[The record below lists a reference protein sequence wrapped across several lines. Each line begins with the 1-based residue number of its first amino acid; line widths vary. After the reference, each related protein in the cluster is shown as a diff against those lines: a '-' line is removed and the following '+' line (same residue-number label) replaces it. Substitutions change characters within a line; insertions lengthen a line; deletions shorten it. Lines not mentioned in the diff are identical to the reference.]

1 MDNFFKLPGRTQFAH
16 LRKMGNNK
24 MERGSS
30 MRAVDLIVKKK
41 NGETMSRQEIEWL
54 VDGFVKG
61 EVPDYQMAA
70 WMMAVCFQGMN
81 AQETGAL
88 TDVMMRSGG
97 MVDLSALP
105 GMKVD
110 KHSTGGV
117 GDTTTLIVAPLVA
130 ACGGT
135 VAKMSGRGLGH
146 TGGTLDKLESV
157 PGVNVEIPME
167 RFFEIV
173 KEIGLCVMGQ
183 TEGLVPADK
192 RMYALRDVTGTVS
205 SIPLIASS
213 VMSKKLAAGADAIVL
228 DVKMGTGA
236 FMQTLPEAQALA
248 RTMVEIGA
256 HMGKRTVALVTDM
269 NQPLGM
275 AVGNG
280 LEVREAIELLA
291 GKIPSGDP
299 LYEVSMLLASH
310 MLLLSGL
317 AKDEAEAR
325 AKLTQ
330 ALASGAGLQKLGA
343 MLRALGGDV
352 RCIEDPDSLCIV
364 EKRIPVVLGAAGY
377 IAAMR
382 AEEIGVA
389 AQLLGAG
396 RATKED
402 RIDPAVGLVMH
413 KRQGMHIAADEP
425 VATLYVNDPAH
436 VEEAAALV
444 RAAFTLSQ
452 EPSASMPMVYDVI
465 S

>member
-1 MDNFFKLPGRTQFAH
+1 
-16 LRKMGNNK
+16 
-24 MERGSS
+24 
-30 MRAVDLIVKKK
+30 MRAVDLILKKK
-41 NGETMSRQEIEWL
+41 NGGVMSKPEIEWL

-61 EVPDYQMAA
+61 KVPDYQMAA

-81 AQETGAL
+81 PQETGAL

-105 GMKVD
+105 GVKVD

-256 HMGKRTVALVTDM
+256 HMGRRTVALVTDM

-352 RCIEDPDSLCIV
+352 RCIEEPDSLCI
-364 EKRIPVVLGAAGY
+364 EENSGCAGGCRLYRSHARGGDRRCSTALGRRPRHKRGSHRPGGRACDAQAAGD
-377 IAAMR
+377 AR
-382 AEEIGVA
+382 CG
-389 AQLLGAG
+389 G
-396 RATKED
+396 
-402 RIDPAVGLVMH
+402 
-413 KRQGMHIAADEP
+413 
-425 VATLYVNDPAH
+425 
-436 VEEAAALV
+436 
-444 RAAFTLSQ
+444 
-452 EPSASMPMVYDVI
+452 
-465 S
+465 

>member
-1 MDNFFKLPGRTQFAH
+1 
-16 LRKMGNNK
+16 
-24 MERGSS
+24 MERGNG
-30 MRAVDLIVKKK
+30 MRAVDLILKKK
-41 NGETMSRQEIEWL
+41 NGGVMSKPEIEWL

-61 EVPDYQMAA
+61 KVPDYQMAA

-81 AQETGAL
+81 PQETGAL

-105 GMKVD
+105 GVKVD

-256 HMGKRTVALVTDM
+256 HMGRRTVALVTDM

-317 AKDEAEAR
+317 AKDEAGAR

-330 ALASGAGLQKLGA
+330 ALASASKRCWTSKIGCNAA
-343 MLRALGGDV
+343 CAWRRCAL
-352 RCIEDPDSLCIV
+352 
-364 EKRIPVVLGAAGY
+364 
-377 IAAMR
+377 
-382 AEEIGVA
+382 
-389 AQLLGAG
+389 
-396 RATKED
+396 
-402 RIDPAVGLVMH
+402 H
-413 KRQGMHIAADEP
+413 
-425 VATLYVNDPAH
+425 
-436 VEEAAALV
+436 
-444 RAAFTLSQ
+444 
-452 EPSASMPMVYDVI
+452 
-465 S
+465 

>member
-1 MDNFFKLPGRTQFAH
+1 
-16 LRKMGNNK
+16 
-24 MERGSS
+24 MERGNG
-30 MRAVDLIVKKK
+30 MRAVDLILKKK
-41 NGETMSRQEIEWL
+41 NGGVMSKPEIEWL

-61 EVPDYQMAA
+61 KVPDYQMAA

-81 AQETGAL
+81 PQETGAL

-105 GMKVD
+105 GVKVD

-256 HMGKRTVALVTDM
+256 HMGRRTVALVTDM

-317 AKDEAEAR
+317 AKNEAEAR

-330 ALASGAGLQKLGA
+330 ALTSGAGLQKLGA

-364 EKRIPVVLGAAGY
+364 EKKIPVALGAAGY

-402 RIDPAVGLVMH
+402 HIDPAVGLVMH
-413 KRQGMHIAADEP
+413 KRQGMHVAADEP

-452 EPSASMPMVYDVI
+452 EPPASMPMVYDVI

>member
-1 MDNFFKLPGRTQFAH
+1 
-16 LRKMGNNK
+16 
-24 MERGSS
+24 
-30 MRAVDLIVKKK
+30 MRAVDLILKKK
-41 NGETMSRQEIEWL
+41 NGGVMSKPEIEWL

-61 EVPDYQMAA
+61 KVPDYQMAA

-81 AQETGAL
+81 PQETGAL

-105 GMKVD
+105 GVKVD

-256 HMGKRTVALVTDM
+256 HMGRRTVALVTDM
-269 NQPLGM
+269 NQPLRM

-280 LEVREAIELLA
+280 LEGREAIELLA

-413 KRQGMHIAADEP
+413 KRQGMHVAADEP

>member
-1 MDNFFKLPGRTQFAH
+1 
-16 LRKMGNNK
+16 
-24 MERGSS
+24 
-30 MRAVDLIVKKK
+30 MRAVDLILKKK
-41 NGETMSRQEIEWL
+41 NGGVMSKPEIEWL

-61 EVPDYQMAA
+61 KVPDYQMAA

-81 AQETGAL
+81 PQETGAL

-105 GMKVD
+105 GVKVD

-248 RTMVEIGA
+248 RAMVEIGA
-256 HMGKRTVALVTDM
+256 HMGRRTVALVTDM

-317 AKDEAEAR
+317 AKNEAEAR

-330 ALASGAGLQKLGA
+330 ALTSGAGLQKLGA

-364 EKRIPVVLGAAGY
+364 KKKIPVVLGAAGY

-413 KRQGMHIAADEP
+413 KRQGMHVAADEP

-452 EPSASMPMVYDVI
+452 EPPASMPMVYDVI

>member
-1 MDNFFKLPGRTQFAH
+1 
-16 LRKMGNNK
+16 
-24 MERGSS
+24 MERGNG
-30 MRAVDLIVKKK
+30 MRAVDLILKKK
-41 NGETMSRQEIEWL
+41 NGGVMSKPEIEWL

-61 EVPDYQMAA
+61 KVPDYQMAA

-81 AQETGAL
+81 PQETGAL

-105 GMKVD
+105 GVKVD

-256 HMGKRTVALVTDM
+256 HMGRRTVALVTDM

-317 AKDEAEAR
+317 AKNEAEAR

-330 ALASGAGLQKLGA
+330 ALTSGAGLQKLGA

-364 EKRIPVVLGAAGY
+364 EKKIPVALRAAGY

-402 RIDPAVGLVMH
+402 HIDPAVGLVMH
-413 KRQGMHIAADEP
+413 KRQGMHVAADEP

>member
-1 MDNFFKLPGRTQFAH
+1 
-16 LRKMGNNK
+16 
-24 MERGSS
+24 
-30 MRAVDLIVKKK
+30 MRAVDLILKKK
-41 NGETMSRQEIEWL
+41 NGGVMSKPEIEWL

-81 AQETGAL
+81 PQETGAL

-105 GMKVD
+105 GVKVD

-256 HMGKRTVALVTDM
+256 HMGRRTVALVTDM

-317 AKDEAEAR
+317 AKNEAETR

-330 ALASGAGLQKLGA
+330 ALTSGAGLQKLGA

-364 EKRIPVVLGAAGY
+364 EKKIPVVLGAAGY

-413 KRQGMHIAADEP
+413 KRQGMHVAADEP

-452 EPSASMPMVYDVI
+452 EPPASMPMVYDVI

>member
-1 MDNFFKLPGRTQFAH
+1 
-16 LRKMGNNK
+16 
-24 MERGSS
+24 
-30 MRAVDLIVKKK
+30 MRAVDLILKKK
-41 NGETMSRQEIEWL
+41 NGGVMSKPEIEWL

-61 EVPDYQMAA
+61 KVPDYQMAA

-81 AQETGAL
+81 PQETGAL

-105 GMKVD
+105 GVKVD

-256 HMGKRTVALVTDM
+256 HMGRRTVALVTDM

-317 AKDEAEAR
+317 AKNEAEAR

-330 ALASGAGLQKLGA
+330 ALTSGAGLQKLGA

-452 EPSASMPMVYDVI
+452 EPPASMPMVYDVI

>member
-1 MDNFFKLPGRTQFAH
+1 
-16 LRKMGNNK
+16 
-24 MERGSS
+24 
-30 MRAVDLIVKKK
+30 MRAVDLILKKK
-41 NGETMSRQEIEWL
+41 NGGVMSKPEIEWL

-61 EVPDYQMAA
+61 KVPDYQMAA

-81 AQETGAL
+81 PQETGAL

-105 GMKVD
+105 GVKVD

-256 HMGKRTVALVTDM
+256 HMGRRTVALVTDM

-280 LEVREAIELLA
+280 LEGREAIELLA

-413 KRQGMHIAADEP
+413 KRQGMHVAADEP

>member
-1 MDNFFKLPGRTQFAH
+1 
-16 LRKMGNNK
+16 
-24 MERGSS
+24 MERGNG
-30 MRAVDLIVKKK
+30 MRAVDLILKKK
-41 NGETMSRQEIEWL
+41 NGGVMSKPEIEWL

-61 EVPDYQMAA
+61 KVPDYQMAA

-81 AQETGAL
+81 PQETGAL

-105 GMKVD
+105 GVKVD

-256 HMGKRTVALVTDM
+256 HMGRRTVALVTDM

-291 GKIPSGDP
+291 GKIPLGDP

-317 AKDEAEAR
+317 AKNEAEAR

-330 ALASGAGLQKLGA
+330 ALTSGAGLQKLGA

-364 EKRIPVVLGAAGY
+364 EKKIPVALRAAGY

-402 RIDPAVGLVMH
+402 HIDPAVGLVMH

-452 EPSASMPMVYDVI
+452 EPPASMPMVYDVI

>member
-1 MDNFFKLPGRTQFAH
+1 
-16 LRKMGNNK
+16 
-24 MERGSS
+24 MERGNG
-30 MRAVDLIVKKK
+30 MRAVDLILKKK
-41 NGETMSRQEIEWL
+41 NGGVMSKPEIEWL

-61 EVPDYQMAA
+61 KVPDYQMAA

-81 AQETGAL
+81 PQETGAL
-88 TDVMMRSGG
+88 TDVMIRSGG

-105 GMKVD
+105 GVKVD

-256 HMGKRTVALVTDM
+256 HMGRRTVALVTDM

-317 AKDEAEAR
+317 AKNEAEAR

-330 ALASGAGLQKLGA
+330 ALTSGAGLQKLGA

-364 EKRIPVVLGAAGY
+364 EKKIPVALRAAGY

-402 RIDPAVGLVMH
+402 HIDPAVGLVMH
-413 KRQGMHIAADEP
+413 KRQGMHVAADEP

-452 EPSASMPMVYDVI
+452 EPPASMPMVYDVI

>member
-1 MDNFFKLPGRTQFAH
+1 
-16 LRKMGNNK
+16 
-24 MERGSS
+24 

-41 NGETMSRQEIEWL
+41 NGETMNRQEIEWL

-81 AQETGAL
+81 REETGAL

-105 GMKVD
+105 GVKVD

-256 HMGKRTVALVTDM
+256 HMGRRTVALVTDM

-452 EPSASMPMVYDVI
+452 EPPTSMPMVYDVI

>member
-1 MDNFFKLPGRTQFAH
+1 
-16 LRKMGNNK
+16 
-24 MERGSS
+24 
-30 MRAVDLIVKKK
+30 MRAVDLILKKK
-41 NGETMSRQEIEWL
+41 NGEPMTTQEINCL
-54 VDGFVKG
+54 VNGFVNN

-70 WMMAVCFQGMN
+70 WMMAVCFQGMDS
-81 AQETGAL
+81 AETGAL
-88 TDVMMRSGG
+88 TEAMIRSGAQ
-97 MVDLSALP
+97 VDLSALP
-105 GMKVD
+105 GVKVD

-157 PGVNVEIPME
+157 PGVNIEIPIE

-173 KEIGLCVMGQ
+173 KENGLCVMGQ
-183 TEGLVPADK
+183 TENLVPADK

-213 VMSKKLAAGADAIVL
+213 VMSKKIAAGADAIVL

-236 FMQTLPEAQALA
+236 FMQTLSEARELA
-248 RTMVEIGA
+248 RTMVEIGR
-256 HMGKRTVALVTDM
+256 HMGRRTVAIITDM

-280 LEVREAIELLA
+280 LEVREAIELLS
-291 GKIPSGDP
+291 GKIPAGDP
-299 LYEVSMLLASH
+299 LYEVSMLLASQ
-310 MLLLSGL
+310 MLLLAGL
-317 AKDEAEAR
+317 AADETEAY
-325 AKLTQ
+325 AKLSH
-330 ALASGAGLQKLGA
+330 ALESGAGLNKLRA
-343 MLRALGGDV
+343 MLAALGGDV
-352 RCIEDPDSLCIV
+352 RCIEEPDVLCTV
-364 EKRIPVVLGAAGY
+364 REKIPVTLGRSGY
-377 IAAMR
+377 ISAMR
-382 AEEIGVA
+382 AEQIGVA

-396 RATKED
+396 RATKAD

-413 KRQGMHIAADEP
+413 KRQGMYAAGDEP

-436 VEEAAALV
+436 VEEAAALL
-444 RAAFTLSQ
+444 RSALTLS
-452 EPSASMPMVYDVI
+452 EEAPGHVPMVYDVI

>member
-1 MDNFFKLPGRTQFAH
+1 
-16 LRKMGNNK
+16 
-24 MERGSS
+24 
-30 MRAVDLIVKKK
+30 MRAVDLILKKK
-41 NGETMSRQEIEWL
+41 NGGVMSKPEIEWL

-61 EVPDYQMAA
+61 KVPDYQMAA

-81 AQETGAL
+81 PQETGAL

-105 GMKVD
+105 GVKVD

-256 HMGKRTVALVTDM
+256 HMGRRTVALVTDM

-413 KRQGMHIAADEP
+413 KRQGMHVAADEP

-452 EPSASMPMVYDVI
+452 EPPASMPMVYDVI

>member
-1 MDNFFKLPGRTQFAH
+1 
-16 LRKMGNNK
+16 
-24 MERGSS
+24 
-30 MRAVDLIVKKK
+30 
-41 NGETMSRQEIEWL
+41 MSRQEIEWL

-105 GMKVD
+105 GVKVD

-248 RTMVEIGA
+248 RAMVEIGA
-256 HMGKRTVALVTDM
+256 HMGRRTVALVTDM

-317 AKDEAEAR
+317 AKDKSEAH

-364 EKRIPVVLGAAGY
+364 KKKIPVALGAAGY
-377 IAAMR
+377 IASMR

-452 EPSASMPMVYDVI
+452 EPPTSMPMVYDVI

>member
-1 MDNFFKLPGRTQFAH
+1 
-16 LRKMGNNK
+16 
-24 MERGSS
+24 

-105 GMKVD
+105 GVKVD

-248 RTMVEIGA
+248 RAMVEIGA
-256 HMGKRTVALVTDM
+256 HMGRRTVALVTDM

-317 AKDEAEAR
+317 AKDEAGAR

-330 ALASGAGLQKLGA
+330 ALASGAGLQKLGS

-364 EKRIPVVLGAAGY
+364 KKKIPVVLGAAGY

-413 KRQGMHIAADEP
+413 KRQGMHVAADEP

-452 EPSASMPMVYDVI
+452 EPPASMPMVYDVI

>member
-1 MDNFFKLPGRTQFAH
+1 
-16 LRKMGNNK
+16 
-24 MERGSS
+24 MERGNG
-30 MRAVDLIVKKK
+30 MRAVDLILKKK
-41 NGETMSRQEIEWL
+41 NGGVMSKPEIEWL

-61 EVPDYQMAA
+61 KVPDYQMAA

-81 AQETGAL
+81 PQETGAL

-105 GMKVD
+105 GVKVD

-256 HMGKRTVALVTDM
+256 HMGRRTVALVTDM

-413 KRQGMHIAADEP
+413 KRQGMHVAADEP

>member
-1 MDNFFKLPGRTQFAH
+1 
-16 LRKMGNNK
+16 
-24 MERGSS
+24 
-30 MRAVDLIVKKK
+30 MRAVDLILKKK
-41 NGETMSRQEIEWL
+41 NGGVMSKPEIEWL

-61 EVPDYQMAA
+61 KVPDYQMAA

-81 AQETGAL
+81 PQETGAL

-105 GMKVD
+105 GVKVD

-256 HMGKRTVALVTDM
+256 HMGRRTVALVTDM

-291 GKIPSGDP
+291 GKIPLGDP

-317 AKDEAEAR
+317 AKNEAEAR

-330 ALASGAGLQKLGA
+330 ALTSGAGLQKLGA

-364 EKRIPVVLGAAGY
+364 EKKIPVALRAAGY

-402 RIDPAVGLVMH
+402 HIDPAVGLVMH
-413 KRQGMHIAADEP
+413 KRQGMHVAADEP

-452 EPSASMPMVYDVI
+452 EPPASMPMVYDVI

>member
-1 MDNFFKLPGRTQFAH
+1 
-16 LRKMGNNK
+16 
-24 MERGSS
+24 MERGNG
-30 MRAVDLIVKKK
+30 MRAVDLILKKK
-41 NGETMSRQEIEWL
+41 NGGVMSKPEIEWL

-61 EVPDYQMAA
+61 KVPDYQMAA

-81 AQETGAL
+81 PQETGAL

-105 GMKVD
+105 GVKVD

-256 HMGKRTVALVTDM
+256 HMGRRTVALVTDM

-317 AKDEAEAR
+317 AKNEAEAR

-330 ALASGAGLQKLGA
+330 ALTSGAGLQKLGA

-364 EKRIPVVLGAAGY
+364 EKKIPVALRAAGY

-402 RIDPAVGLVMH
+402 HIDPAVGLVMH
-413 KRQGMHIAADEP
+413 KRQGMHVAADEP

-452 EPSASMPMVYDVI
+452 EPPASMPMVYDVI

>member
-1 MDNFFKLPGRTQFAH
+1 
-16 LRKMGNNK
+16 
-24 MERGSS
+24 MERGNG
-30 MRAVDLIVKKK
+30 MRAVDLILKKK
-41 NGETMSRQEIEWL
+41 NGGVMSKPEIEWL

-61 EVPDYQMAA
+61 KVPDYQMAA

-81 AQETGAL
+81 PQETGAL

-105 GMKVD
+105 GVKVD

-256 HMGKRTVALVTDM
+256 HMGRRTVALVTDM

-317 AKDEAEAR
+317 AKNEAEAR

-330 ALASGAGLQKLGA
+330 ALTSGAGLQKLGA

-364 EKRIPVVLGAAGY
+364 EKKIPVALRAAGY

-413 KRQGMHIAADEP
+413 KRQGMHVAADEP

>member
-1 MDNFFKLPGRTQFAH
+1 
-16 LRKMGNNK
+16 
-24 MERGSS
+24 
-30 MRAVDLIVKKK
+30 MRAVDLILKKK
-41 NGETMSRQEIEWL
+41 NGGVMSRPEIEWL

-61 EVPDYQMAA
+61 KVPDYQMAA

-81 AQETGAL
+81 PQETGAL
-88 TDVMMRSGG
+88 TDVMIRSGG

-105 GMKVD
+105 GVKVD

-256 HMGKRTVALVTDM
+256 HMGRRTVALVTDM

-317 AKDEAEAR
+317 AKNEAEAR

-330 ALASGAGLQKLGA
+330 ALTSGAGLQKLGA

-364 EKRIPVVLGAAGY
+364 EKKIPVALRAAGY

-402 RIDPAVGLVMH
+402 HIDPAVGLVMH
-413 KRQGMHIAADEP
+413 KRQGMHVAADEP

-452 EPSASMPMVYDVI
+452 EPPASMPMVYDVI
-465 S
+465 W

>member
-1 MDNFFKLPGRTQFAH
+1 
-16 LRKMGNNK
+16 
-24 MERGSS
+24 
-30 MRAVDLIVKKK
+30 MRAVDLILKKK
-41 NGETMSRQEIEWL
+41 NGGVMSKPEIEWL

-61 EVPDYQMAA
+61 KVPDYQMAA

-81 AQETGAL
+81 PQETGAL

-105 GMKVD
+105 GVKVD

-256 HMGKRTVALVTDM
+256 HMGRRTVALVTDM

-317 AKDEAEAR
+317 AKNEAEAR

-330 ALASGAGLQKLGA
+330 ALTSGAGLQKLGA

-364 EKRIPVVLGAAGY
+364 EKKIPVALGAAGY

-402 RIDPAVGLVMH
+402 HIDPAVGLVMH

-452 EPSASMPMVYDVI
+452 EPPASMPMVYDVI

>member
-1 MDNFFKLPGRTQFAH
+1 
-16 LRKMGNNK
+16 
-24 MERGSS
+24 
-30 MRAVDLIVKKK
+30 MRAVDLILKKK
-41 NGETMSRQEIEWL
+41 NGGVMSKPEIEWL

-61 EVPDYQMAA
+61 KVPDYQMAA

-81 AQETGAL
+81 PQETGAL

-105 GMKVD
+105 GVKVD

-256 HMGKRTVALVTDM
+256 HMGRRTVALVTDM

-317 AKDEAEAR
+317 AKNEAEAR

-330 ALASGAGLQKLGA
+330 ALTSGAGLQKLGA

-364 EKRIPVVLGAAGY
+364 EKKIPVALRAAGY

-402 RIDPAVGLVMH
+402 HIDPAVGLVMH
-413 KRQGMHIAADEP
+413 KRQGMHVAADEP

-452 EPSASMPMVYDVI
+452 EPPASMPMVYDVI

>member
-1 MDNFFKLPGRTQFAH
+1 
-16 LRKMGNNK
+16 
-24 MERGSS
+24 
-30 MRAVDLIVKKK
+30 MRAVDLILKKK
-41 NGETMSRQEIEWL
+41 NGGVMSKPEIEWL

-61 EVPDYQMAA
+61 KVPDYQMAA

-81 AQETGAL
+81 PQETGAL

-105 GMKVD
+105 GVKVD

-256 HMGKRTVALVTDM
+256 HMGRRTVALVTDM

-317 AKDEAEAR
+317 AKDEAGAR

-330 ALASGAGLQKLGA
+330 ALTSGAGLQKLGA

-364 EKRIPVVLGAAGY
+364 EKKIPVALRAAGY

-413 KRQGMHIAADEP
+413 KRQGMHVAADEP

-452 EPSASMPMVYDVI
+452 EPPASMPMVYDVI

>member
-1 MDNFFKLPGRTQFAH
+1 
-16 LRKMGNNK
+16 
-24 MERGSS
+24 

-105 GMKVD
+105 GVKVD

-248 RTMVEIGA
+248 RAMVEIGA

-364 EKRIPVVLGAAGY
+364 KKKIPVALGVAGY
-377 IAAMR
+377 IASMR

-413 KRQGMHIAADEP
+413 KRQGMHVAADEP

>member
-1 MDNFFKLPGRTQFAH
+1 
-16 LRKMGNNK
+16 
-24 MERGSS
+24 
-30 MRAVDLIVKKK
+30 MRAVDLILKKK
-41 NGETMSRQEIEWL
+41 NGGVMSKPEIEWL

-61 EVPDYQMAA
+61 KVPDYQMAA

-81 AQETGAL
+81 PQETGAL

-105 GMKVD
+105 GVKVD

-256 HMGKRTVALVTDM
+256 HMGRRTVALVTDM

-317 AKDEAEAR
+317 AKNEAEAR

-330 ALASGAGLQKLGA
+330 ALTSGAGLQKLGA

-413 KRQGMHIAADEP
+413 KRQGMHVAADEP

-452 EPSASMPMVYDVI
+452 EPPASMPMVYDVI